1 MADIVITPASVL
13 AGSNAAVVH
22 GAAGEAITAGQVVY
36 QNSTTKKWMLADN
49 DSATAAVRQA
59 QGIALN
65 GASDSQPI
73 AVQKSGDITIG
84 GTLTAGVSYYLSATP
99 GGMAPYAD
107 ILAGDYVVLLG
118 MSKSTTVLALDI
130 SYTGV
135 AL

>member
-1 MADIVITPASVL
+1 MADIVITPASVI
-13 AGSNAAVVH
+13 AGSNAAVTH
-22 GAAGEAITAGQVVY
+22 GTAGEAITAGQVVY
-36 QNSTTKKWMLADN
+36 QNASTKKWMLADN

-59 QGIALN
+59 SGIALN
-65 GASDSQPI
+65 GASLDQPI

-84 GTLTAGVSYYLSATP
+84 GTLVAGVSYYLSATP
-99 GGMAPYAD
+99 GGIAPYAD
-107 ILAGDYVVLLG
+107 ILAGDYVCLLG

>member
-65 GASDSQPI
+65 GASDGQPI

-99 GGMAPYAD
+99 GGIAPYAD